1 MESILFNW
9 IYIHVEDFVANDQ
22 NITKVLAFPPQTTC
36 LHFPTQGTSRPS
48 IIDIKSSPR
57 YHQSQTISSNGPTI
71 HLLCFQLIITM
82 NIKDVH
88 HITITDLNSH
98 FEKTETTSQGNPV
111 HSQISQISS
120 VAYYFLLRCHQG
132 DEGSQSLEDHIGS

>member
-1 MESILFNW
+1 MNIERDIDF
-9 IYIHVEDFVANDQ
+9 HVGDFVANDQ
-22 NITKVLAFPPQTTC
+22 NITKSPGISPQTTC

-57 YHQSQTISSNGPTI
+57 HHQSQTICSNGPTI

-98 FEKTETTSQGNPV
+98 FEETETTSQGNPV
-111 HSQISQISS
+111 HSQFSQISS
-120 VAYYFLLRCHQG
+120 MAYNFLLRCHQG